1 MGRLLPAVAL
11 LAGLAACSEADPCPT
26 PLEVCDGGCVDLRS
40 DPRHCGSCDRACA
53 AGLSCSGGECGTSV
67 GSACSARGGGAF
79 VTVEKCGES
88 VKLWITSEAFVARA
102 EALGQGG
109 PVEGFLQLDLLAG
122 SDCDPKWTWHA
133 NGATASFVS
142 APQIGECDVC
152 PSVIERLVSYYVL
165 DVTMWCPSSAT
176 VVAVDRQ

>member
-11 LAGLAACSEADPCPT
+11 LAGLAACSEAGPCPT

-67 GSACSARGGGAF
+67 GSVLGARGGAF

-102 EALGQGG
+102 EAWGK
-109 PVEGFLQLDLLAG
+109 EGRSRG
-122 SDCDPKWTWHA
+122 SFSSTSLPAPT
-133 NGATASFVS
+133 ATLSGRGTPTERPRPS
-142 APQIGECDVC
+142 CPRRQIGTCNVC
-152 PSVIERLVSYYVL
+152 PSEIERLVSYYVL